1 MWSIRYPRSMSS
13 PILCIYFSEL
23 SGFMFMDRNSMCTC
37 QPLFICVKPVISDFC
52 LMKPPIPW
60 AISRS
65 RSLTSAFPIST
76 ECDSAHPLIV
86 PTILRVWHSRG
97 LLFQASCELER
108 CLHSK
113 MIFNAKNGQLWTE
126 NITQCSISFMT
137 YRNGL
142 HKNNSLETFR
152 FRDFGTYG
160 LKW

>member
-1 MWSIRYPRSMSS
+1 MHTPA
-13 PILCIYFSEL
+13 P
-23 SGFMFMDRNSMCTC
+23 
-37 QPLFICVKPVISDFC
+37 FICVKPVISDFC
-52 LMKPPIPW
+52 PMKPPIPW
-60 AISRS
+60 AIVPRRLLPACGGIS
-65 RSLTSAFPIST
+65 RSLTSVFPIST
-76 ECDSAHPLIV
+76 ICNAAHPLIV
-86 PTILRVWHSRG
+86 PTVLPVWHSRG
-97 LLFQASCELER
+97 LLFQASCEQER

-160 LKW
+160 LKR